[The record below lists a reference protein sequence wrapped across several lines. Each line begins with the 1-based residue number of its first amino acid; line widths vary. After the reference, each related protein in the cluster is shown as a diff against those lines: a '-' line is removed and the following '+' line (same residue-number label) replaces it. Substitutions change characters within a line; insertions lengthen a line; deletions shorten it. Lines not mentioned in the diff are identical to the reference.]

1 MIDEKQ
7 KAIVRHI
14 VTATVTS
21 NREVA
26 RDTFEIELSSPEIVS
41 KAQPGQFVNI
51 RISSEWDPIL
61 RRPMSIA
68 GIKEDE
74 LVLIYKVV
82 GRGTAA
88 MALWQPGERVN
99 VLGPLGN
106 GWEVLPDTYPVLVAG
121 GVGLAAVLYLHAAL
135 SQSETPHHLIVGAR
149 TQPDHMLSHDP
160 ANGITLT
167 TEDGSTGI
175 RGTVME
181 GLESVIRSDNRHGA
195 PLSIYGCGPTA
206 MLGALRQ
213 YTVNEGFDCQLA
225 LEEIMACGF
234 GLCQGCS
241 VPMADSATNGRP
253 SYRERFKLACVDGPV
268 FKASELA

>member
-1 MIDEKQ
+1 
-7 KAIVRHI
+7 
-14 VTATVTS
+14 
-21 NREVA
+21 
-26 RDTFEIELSSPEIVS
+26 
-41 KAQPGQFVNI
+41 
-51 RISSEWDPIL
+51 
-61 RRPMSIA
+61 MSIA
-68 GIKEDE
+68 GIAEDG
-74 LVLIYKVV
+74 LVLIYKVI

-121 GVGLAAVLYLHAAL
+121 GVGLAAVLYLHASL
-135 SQSETPHHLIVGAR
+135 RESGTPHHLIVGAR
-149 TQPDHMLSHDP
+149 TQPEHILSHDP
-160 ANGITLT
+160 ANGTTLT
-167 TEDGSTGI
+167 TNDGSTGI
-175 RGTVME
+175 PGTVME
-181 GLESVIRSDNRHGA
+181 GLATVIRSDNRHGA

-213 YTVNEGFDCQLA
+213 YAINEGFDCQLA
-225 LEEIMACGF
+225 LEEMMAGGF

-241 VPMADSATNGRP
+241 VSMADSMAVGMP